1 MAKGAFTYGAGKRMS
16 GSKTG
21 LTGRGKMSGAHG
33 TTGQSRD
40 NNMDRTTGGYMIGA
54 GTRTFHKNGIKQY
67 SGEKG
72 GPKHAD
78 QPSGH
83 KSKA

>member
-1 MAKGAFTYGAGKRMS
+1 MSKGAFKYGAGKRMS
-16 GSKTG
+16 GSTAG
-21 LTGRGKMSGAHG
+21 LTGKGKMSSAHG
-33 TTGQSRD
+33 TTGQSKN
-40 NNMDRTTGGYMIGA
+40 NNMNRTTGGDMVGA
-54 GTRTFHKNGIKQY
+54 GTRTFNSGIKQF

-72 GPKHAD
+72 GPKHAS